1 METAKA
7 VRREIATF
15 LIITF
20 LLSAIPYALIISSGT
35 LQAAGA
41 LVILGLMW
49 CPGIAAVITHLVYHR
64 SLRGLGW
71 SWGKT
76 RYQALSFVTPIAY
89 SLVAYACVWLL
100 GLGRIR
106 QDIAPVQPLKV
117 AVIVVLGTL
126 VHCIYGLGEEIGWR
140 GLLVPRLVE
149 LGGFTRASLIS
160 GAIWALWHCP
170 LILFANYHGSNVPV
184 WYSLACFTLMV
195 MGINFAFNW
204 LRLKSG
210 SVWTAM
216 FMHANHNNSI
226 QSYLDPIT
234 ADTGVTKFI
243 VGESGVALAIAG
255 MLTGFVFWRMR
266 SRLPDLQ
273 PVRG

>member
-1 METAKA
+1 MARA
-7 VRREIATF
+7 VRREVATF

-20 LLSAIPYALIISSGT
+20 LLSAIPYAWFIWSGT
-35 LQAAGA
+35 LRAAGF
-41 LVILGLMW
+41 LVMLGFMW
-49 CPGIAAVITHLVYHR
+49 CPGIAAVITCLVHRR

-71 SWGKT
+71 SWGQT

-106 QDIAPVQPLKV
+106 TIVTPGQPWKV
-117 AVIVVLGTL
+117 VVIVVLIELLGC
-126 VHCIYGLGEEIGWR
+126 VYALGEEIGWR
-140 GLLVPRLVE
+140 GFLVPRLAE

-160 GAIWALWHCP
+160 GALWALWHYP
-170 LILFANYHGSNVPV
+170 LILFADYRASGVPV
-184 WYSLACFTLMV
+184 WYSLLCFTLMIT
-195 MGINFAFNW
+195 GTNFAFNW

-216 FMHANHNNSI
+216 FMHANHNNAI
-226 QSYLDPIT
+226 QVFLDPLT
-234 ADTGVTKFI
+234 GDTGVTKFI

-266 SRLPDLQ
+266 SRLPDLRLA
-273 PVRG
+273 RG